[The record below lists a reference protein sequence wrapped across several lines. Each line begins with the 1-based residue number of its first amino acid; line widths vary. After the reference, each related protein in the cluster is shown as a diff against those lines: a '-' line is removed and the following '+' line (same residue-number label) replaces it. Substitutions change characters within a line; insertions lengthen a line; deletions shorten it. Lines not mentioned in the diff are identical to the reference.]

1 MRIGLRV
8 LPIISAFVLALGL
21 ALYPPVGAHAAD
33 ILITNYG
40 GLYPCNE
47 QGLKSAVADA
57 GSGTITFDCDVTTI
71 TLTTPALIP
80 GVQLTIDGS
89 NQGGT
94 PMTLSGGNTTSIFNV
109 SGGAILTL
117 LNITLVDGNASSD

>member
-1 MRIGLRV
+1 MQRLMRIVFRLC
-8 LPIISAFVLALGL
+8 LMISPCMLAIAL
-21 ALYPPVGAHAAD
+21 ALYPPLGVHAAD

-80 GVQLTIDGS
+80 GVQLSIDGS
-89 NQGGT
+89 NQGAT
-94 PMTLSGGNTTSIFNV
+94 PMTLSGGNTTSIFSVTV
-109 SGGAILTL
+109 SAQLMLMNIIL
-117 LNITLVDGNASSD
+117 